1 MPWEGGSRRVF
12 LLLLSSLSFSRRIIC
27 VQIPCFSLGLAYCAK
42 LVFSSMASC
51 SYSFG
56 YVELFLSLLESVVDV
71 ELLSVQKGVL
81 LWVD

>member
-1 MPWEGGSRRVF
+1 
-12 LLLLSSLSFSRRIIC
+12 
-27 VQIPCFSLGLAYCAK
+27 
-42 LVFSSMASC
+42 MASC
-51 SYSFG
+51 FYSFG